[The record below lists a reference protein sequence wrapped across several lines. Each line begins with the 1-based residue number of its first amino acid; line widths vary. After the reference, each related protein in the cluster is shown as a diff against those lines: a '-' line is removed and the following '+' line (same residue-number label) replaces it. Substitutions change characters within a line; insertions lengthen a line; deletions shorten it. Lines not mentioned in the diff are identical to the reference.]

1 MANYELC
8 IDMGSNYTTIYKKHT
23 GVVLREPTIAIIEP
37 SAKTLKVSKI
47 GLEAEKMWGKTGDDE
62 VIVHSVVEGVIKNV
76 ELTERILMYFLNKV
90 VKYKL
95 VKPAIKII
103 VCLPIGLN
111 ESEYEDYKKV
121 FYAIGFAKI
130 NFVYNIVS
138 ASFVD
143 APFLLNNKASMLV
156 DLGGSKTEIA
166 IVMGGRLI
174 SGCTLN
180 VGGNLIDEAIV
191 DYLHS
196 TKGYLLSTQ
205 VAGKLKREVGSL
217 YETDKSNME
226 VLVEDESTKNK
237 ISTIISAKDIMRPIY
252 EGYLKIVQAING
264 FFLECS
270 SEIALDVKNDGIV
283 FFGGG
288 SQITGLENFFKKALK
303 MTVFQLDNPEF
314 AGVLGSEKL
323 FSNPNLLQK
332 VVEEN

>member
-1 MANYELC
+1 MSNYELC

-23 GVVLREPTIAIIEP
+23 GVVLYEPTIAIIN
-37 SAKTLKVSKI
+37 SSSKTLKVLKM
-47 GLEAEKMWGKTGDDE
+47 GLEAEKMWGKTTDDE
-62 VIVHSVVEGVIKNV
+62 VVVHSVVEGVIKNV
-76 ELTERILMYFLNKV
+76 ELTKRLLTYFLNKV

-103 VCLPIGLN
+103 VCLPIGLS

-121 FYAIGFAKI
+121 FYSIGFAKI
-130 NFVYNIVS
+130 NFVYNIVN

-143 APFLLNNKASMLV
+143 APFLLKNKASLLV
-156 DLGGSKTEIA
+156 DLGGSKTEIG
-166 IVMGGRLI
+166 IVMGGKLI

-180 VGGNLIDEAIV
+180 VGGNLIDEAII
-191 DYLHS
+191 DYLHTS
-196 TKGYLLSTQ
+196 KGYLLSMQT
-205 VAGKLKREVGSL
+205 AEKLKREVGSL

-226 VLVEDESTKNK
+226 VLVVEEETGNK
-237 ISTIISAKDIMRPIY
+237 ISTIISSKDIMRPIY
-252 EGYLKIVQAING
+252 ESYLKIVQAIIT
-264 FFLECS
+264 FFGECS
-270 SEIALDVKNDGIV
+270 SEIAQDIKNDGII

-288 SQITGLENFFKKALK
+288 SQITGLENFFKKALD

-314 AGVLGSEKL
+314 CGVLGSEKL